1 MRKRKVT
8 VPHPITGEPFE
19 VELETITLGG
29 KQSTGYRFGRA
40 FVEHEKP
47 HKHSGYFKSAEQEER
62 FRQERAALEAIKEAH
77 RHPQPM
83 TPEDAARHR
92 LSPSE
97 VLQRD
102 IDAGNMPAV
111 VAWLRKV
118 EADRDGLFA
127 DYCELQRLVHALLDA
142 AKARSDAG
150 SASASERD
158 AGGVSVAVRNSRARA
173 CAVAMKKA
181 NPRLSSIDLA
191 GRIKR
196 DLHDPRSVRT
206 IRRVIAGVGRQ
217 SAGGQNENP

>member
-8 VPHPITGEPFE
+8 VAHPVTGEPFE

-29 KQSTGYRFGRA
+29 KQFTGYRFGRA

-47 HKHSGYFKSAEQEER
+47 HKHSGYLKSAEQEER
-62 FRQERAALEAIKEAH
+62 FRQERAALAAIKEAH
-77 RHPQPM
+77 RHPLTL
-83 TPEDAARHR
+83 TPEDAARHC

-97 VLQRD
+97 ALQRD
-102 IDAGNMPAV
+102 IDAGNTGAV
-111 VAWLRKV
+111 VARLRKV

-142 AKARSDAG
+142 ADARSAAG
-150 SASASERD
+150 SVSARERD
-158 AGGVSVAVRNSRARA
+158 ARGVSVAERNSRARA
-173 CAVAMKKA
+173 CALAIKKT
-181 NPRLSSIDLA
+181 NPRLSDA
-191 GRIKR
+191 AVAERIKHA
-196 DLHDPRSVRT
+196 LADPRAART